1 MNEPAETKAVTHIL
15 QATLA
20 DLAGRD
26 SSFLRLNRDELVKP
40 CATVPTAGR
49 PAPVYDLA
57 DIAAFVWDRTQD
69 LSDAECR
76 LIAALTPK
84 CRKPRTHGEQ
94 S

>member
-1 MNEPAETKAVTHIL
+1 MSEVETVTHIS

-20 DLAGRD
+20 DLAKRE
-26 SSFLRLNRDELVKP
+26 SSFFRLNRDELVKP

-84 CRKPRTHGEQ
+84 CRKSRTQGEQ

>member
-1 MNEPAETKAVTHIL
+1 MNEPAETKAITRAV
-15 QATLA
+15 LA
-20 DLAGRD
+20 DLSGYEE
-26 SSFLRLNRDELVKP
+26 SFFRLNRDVLVKP

-49 PAPVYDLA
+49 PACAYDLA

-69 LSDAECR
+69 LSDSECR

-84 CRKPRTHGEQ
+84 CRKPRTQGEP